1 MNTCRRAL
9 CLAALA
15 TFSLTHSGWTQL
27 EWRVSVK
34 RFTSSGGSPGISSAS
49 VSNWFPA
56 ANAILDKTRRGY
68 RLVLTEIVSLPG
80 TTQPGPSSTNTWF
93 NADFSDDAV
102 QNDLNAKALA
112 NRSAFAFRNDAINI
126 YVNGNP
132 GGGADCAFPADDH
145 AIIANAGVPGET
157 ILHELGH
164 YFGLLHTF
172 EDDNCGKCDCA
183 TMTTFTAGNDD
194 PQIRDTIGD
203 NVCFNTSRNQL
214 AMLNYN
220 QPYANL
226 TSAQQLL
233 VDNTWFNMMSYRV
246 VADRFTSDQM
256 DFMTDNSNEGR
267 LAIVSG
273 RTWFVDR
280 TAGCIL
286 PNGHSHCDGLAG
298 PFPTVAGGIHAA
310 GPGDIVM
317 IRPGNYNEPMTISKR
332 LYLRATRGNAVLG
345 KP

>member
-1 MNTCRRAL
+1 METSQRAL
-9 CLAALA
+9 CLAVLA
-15 TFSLTHSGWTQL
+15 TFSLTQPGWTQL

-34 RFTSSGGSPGISSAS
+34 RFTGPGGSPGISSAG
-49 VSNWFPA
+49 VSNWFSV
-56 ANAILDKTRRGY
+56 ANGILLKTRRGY
-68 RLVLTEIVSLPG
+68 RLALTEIVNLPG
-80 TTQPGPSSTNTWF
+80 TAQPGPSSTNTWF
-93 NADFSDDAV
+93 NADFGADAV

-112 NRSAFAFRNDAINI
+112 NPSTFAFRNNAINI
-126 YVNGNP
+126 YVNGNS

-145 AIIANAGVPGET
+145 AIISNAGAPGET

-172 EDDNCGKCDCA
+172 EDDNCGKCDCS
-183 TMTTFTAGNDD
+183 MLTTFGAGNDD

-203 NVCFNTSRNQL
+203 NVCINTSRNQI

-226 TSAQQLL
+226 TAAQQLL
-233 VDNTWFNMMSYRV
+233 VDNTWFNMMSYRNNI
-246 VADRFTSDQM
+246 DRFTSDQM

-267 LAIVSG
+267 LAVVSG
-273 RTWFVDR
+273 RTWFVER
-280 TAGCIL
+280 SAGCIL

-298 PFPTVAGGIHAA
+298 PFPTVAGGINAA
-310 GPGDIVM
+310 ASGDIVL
-317 IRPGNYNEPMTISKR
+317 IRPGNYNEPMTITNR

>member
-15 TFSLTHSGWTQL
+15 TFSWTHPAWTQL
-27 EWRVSVK
+27 EWRISVK
-34 RFTSSGGSPGISSAS
+34 RFTGPGGTPGITAAS

-68 RLVLTEIVSLPG
+68 RLVLTEIVTLPG

-93 NADFSDDAV
+93 NANFADDPV

-112 NRSAFAFRNDAINI
+112 NRSTFAFRDNAINI
-126 YVNGNP
+126 YVSGNT
-132 GGGADCAFPADDH
+132 GGGADCAFPVDDH
-145 AIIANAGVPGET
+145 AIIANGGVIGQT
-157 ILHELGH
+157 VLHELGH

-172 EDDNCGKCDCA
+172 EDDNCGNCDCSKLA
-183 TMTTFTAGNDD
+183 TFGAGNDD

-203 NVCFNTSRNQL
+203 NICIGTSRNQI

-226 TSAQQLL
+226 NAAQQLL
-233 VDNTWFNMMSYRV
+233 VDNTWFNMMSYRGV
-246 VADRFTSDQM
+246 GDRFTSDQM
-256 DFMTDNSNEGR
+256 DYMTDNANEGR
-267 LAIVSG
+267 RAVVSG

-280 TAGCIL
+280 TAGCVL

-298 PFPTVAGGIHAA
+298 PFPSVSGGVTAA
-310 GPGDIVM
+310 EAGDIVM
-317 IRPGNYNEPMTISKR
+317 IRPGNYPGPMTITKR
-332 LYLRATRGNAVLG
+332 LYLRATRGDAVLG